1 MAPLQATTID
11 RSESTRK
18 DNGTFLIAGFLAE
31 LIPNDL
37 VFAHGTTAISAPK
50 RTRRMMSL
58 DLNDGSMDLAMP
70 VARAV
75 AANPMTGAR

>member
-31 LIPNDL
+31 LIPND
-37 VFAHGTTAISAPK
+37 GTTAISAPK
-50 RTRRMMSL
+50 RTRRMMSS
-58 DLNDGSMDLAMP
+58 DLNDGSMGLAMP